1 MVRWQVYQVAGKV
14 VRHAGSL
21 LLKVADDL
29 LSFFQTLRERSCR
42 LMCQPRVT

>member
-1 MVRWQVYQVAGKV
+1 MRWQVHQGAGKV

-29 LSFFQTLRERSCR
+29 LPFFQTLRERSCR
-42 LMCQPRVT
+42 LMGQQRVT